1 MKHHLKAKEDNP
13 DAMEAFTESNDEPI
27 VMVNLEQVRPHAE
40 CDDPALNDCT
50 GLEAFARCPS
60 GSAAVSKEV
69 D

>member
-1 MKHHLKAKEDNP
+1 MKPHLKAKEDNP

-27 VMVNLEQVRPHAE
+27 VMVNLEQVGPHAE
-40 CDDPALNDCT
+40 CDDPALNECT

>member
-1 MKHHLKAKEDNP
+1 MKSHLKTTEDNP

-40 CDDPALNDCT
+40 CDDLALNDCT
-50 GLEAFARCPS
+50 GLEAFVRCPS

>member
-1 MKHHLKAKEDNP
+1 MKPYLEITEDNLA
-13 DAMEAFTESNDEPI
+13 AMEVFAESNEEPI
-27 VMVNLEQVRPHAE
+27 VMVNLMQVRPHAE

>member
-1 MKHHLKAKEDNP
+1 MKPHLKAKEDNP

-27 VMVNLEQVRPHAE
+27 VMVNLEQVGPHAE
-40 CDDPALNDCT
+40 CDGPALNDCT

>member
-1 MKHHLKAKEDNP
+1 MRPYLKTTEDNP

-27 VMVNLEQVRPHAE
+27 AMVNPEQVRPHAE

-69 D
+69 G